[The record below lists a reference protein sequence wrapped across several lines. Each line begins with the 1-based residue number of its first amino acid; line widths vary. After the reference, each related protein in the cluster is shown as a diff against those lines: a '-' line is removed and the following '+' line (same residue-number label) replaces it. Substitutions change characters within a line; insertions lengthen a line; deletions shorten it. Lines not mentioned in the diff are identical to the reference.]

1 MIIKKIEVGMMMMM
15 MVMKMR
21 VEEVMNMMIIKEVM
35 IMMVEEM
42 MMMMMGAEVMMV
54 MMGAEVMMVI
64 VEEGMIMMVEK
75 MSGSLVMDQTLRQR
89 SRVQIRYLHQCS
101 KGALQDY
108 FDTTVFPNLKV
119 DRASFH
125 SCRK

>member
-54 MMGAEVMMVI
+54 K
-64 VEEGMIMMVEK
+64 VEEGMIMMAEK